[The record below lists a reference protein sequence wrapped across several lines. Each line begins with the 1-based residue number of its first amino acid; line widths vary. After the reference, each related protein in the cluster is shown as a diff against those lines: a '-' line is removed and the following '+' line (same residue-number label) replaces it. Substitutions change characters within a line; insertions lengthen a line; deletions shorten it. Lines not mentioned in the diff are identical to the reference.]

1 MQGGLKNV
9 ARRERYSDK
18 ITGKADQNLR
28 TLIEC
33 NSNENSVRKLKKL
46 LLNIINNELTPRQ
59 KEIIMLYYFQGID
72 TVTIAKESGVSPQSV
87 SAVMSRARKRLYRIM
102 RYYF

>member
-1 MQGGLKNV
+1 M

-18 ITGKADQNLR
+18 ITGKADQNIR
-28 TLIEC
+28 ILIEC
-33 NSNENSVRKLKKL
+33 HDNSSSINRMKKV

-59 KEIIMLYYFQGID
+59 KEVIMLYYFKGID
-72 TVTIAKESGVSPQSV
+72 TVTIARESGVSPQSV
-87 SAVMSRARKRLYRIM
+87 SAVMARARKRLYRIM